1 MRKENGTVGDG
12 EIPEMA
18 ISMAEMKET
27 IKKLAPDAVFP

>member
-12 EIPEMA
+12 EIPEMV
-18 ISMAEMKET
+18 SMAEMKET